1 MRKAFTLIELLVVV
15 LIIGILA
22 AIALPQYQKA
32 VIKARFAALK
42 PLTRA
47 LADAQER
54 YYLANNEYAQDIADL
69 DIDLPGG
76 KDTTRSNNRTYYYDW
91 GSCGFG
97 QKYEC
102 AKCYNPQINM
112 QYQIYFQNAT
122 VDEPTFAGTTH
133 CIVWDADDGL
143 TDTRN
148 QICKAETGAETGK
161 HASTYT
167 YWIY

>member
-1 MRKAFTLIELLVVV
+1 MNKSAFTLIELLVVV

-32 VIKARFAALK
+32 VMKTRYGALK
-42 PLTRA
+42 PMTRT

-76 KDTTRSNNRTYYYDW
+76 KDTTKSTNRTYYYDW
-91 GSCGFG
+91 GYCGFG
-97 QKYEC
+97 QAYEC
-102 AKCYNPQINM
+102 AMCYNEQINM
-112 QYQIYFQNAT
+112 QYQIYFQHSPSST
-122 VDEPTFAGTTH
+122 GKIW
-133 CIVWDADDGL
+133 CIVFDSVDL

-148 QICKAETGAETGK
+148 QICKVETGAETG
-161 HASTYT
+161 STTTSGNFSYWT
-167 YWIY
+167 YK